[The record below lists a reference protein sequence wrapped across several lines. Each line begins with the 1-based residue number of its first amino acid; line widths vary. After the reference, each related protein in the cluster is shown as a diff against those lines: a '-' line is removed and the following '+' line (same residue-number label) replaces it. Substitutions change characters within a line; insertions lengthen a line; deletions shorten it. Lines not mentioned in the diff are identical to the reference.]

1 MMCERRRSP
10 RTSMRISMSLLL
22 PFACISFCSLGVFDP
37 LNRAYAGDEAQAGD
51 DAARNAEAAKEQREK
66 RLAEMRR
73 RAEATKVY
81 VLEDG
86 ERKPVEMLPE
96 PLMRFHD
103 LVHRP
108 RIVDSTMWVWG
119 TSGRPLATETVT
131 LYEQGRGLGCWY
143 DLESLSD
150 GLIEVEWPDGR
161 PWSSKKPGIEWQT
174 LPDAP
179 EPADGKTRRTFQ
191 LKEIARRFSASTIPR
206 EELSFLPRP
215 VHRYSDPESGLVD
228 GAMFAFTSR
237 GLNADL
243 LLVLELR
250 TQAPSGSVWKYGHVR
265 MSTQA
270 LSLRLDGQE
279 VWTVPRSSSYT
290 PRGDRWVVFLSSAP
304 VRF

>member
-1 MMCERRRSP
+1 MMSQKSYWCKK
-10 RTSMRISMSLLL
+10 RILVGSGFLLL
-22 PFACISFCSLGVFDP
+22 VSCIPFCRLGVFDP
-37 LNRAYAGDEAQAGD
+37 LNRAYADDEAQAGD
-51 DAARNAEAAKEQREK
+51 DATKNAELAREQREK

-73 RAEATKVY
+73 RAKATKVY

-96 PLMRFHD
+96 PLMRFQD

-108 RIVDSTMWVWG
+108 RIVDSTMWAWG
-119 TSGRPLATETVT
+119 TKGRPLATETVV
-131 LYEQGRGLGCWY
+131 LYEGGGGLKCWY

-150 GLIEVEWPDGR
+150 SLIEVEWPDGPR
-161 PWSSKKPGIEWQT
+161 WSSKKPGIEWQT

-179 EPADGKTRRTFQ
+179 EAADGKGRRMSQ
-191 LKEIARRFSASTIPR
+191 LKGSARRFSATTIPQ
-206 EELSFLPRP
+206 EELSFLPQP
-215 VHRYSDPESGLVD
+215 VHRFSDPDSGLVD

-250 TQAPSGSVWKYGHVR
+250 TQAPSGSVWKYGQVR
-265 MSTQA
+265 MSTQP
-270 LSLRLDGQE
+270 LSVRLDGQE
-279 VWTVPRSSSYT
+279 VWTVPFVGWT
-290 PRGDRWVVFLSSAP
+290 PRGDKWVVFHSSEP